1 MGLCLLLLSLY
12 ALSEASEL
20 GIKRFRY
27 LMMFFKFLSY
37 CQKLDHRYI
46 SLDFPGGSDSK
57 DSTCKAGDPGS
68 IPGSGRVP
76 GEGNGYPL
84 HYSCLEKF
92 MDRGAWWATVHEVPQ
107 SWTELSNYHFH
118 FLSDVIVD

>member
-27 LMMFFKFLSY
+27 LMMFFKFQSY

-68 IPGSGRVP
+68 IPGSGRFP
-76 GEGNGYPL
+76 GEGHGNALP
-84 HYSCLEKF
+84 YSCLESS
-92 MDRGAWWATVHEVPQ
+92 MDREAWWATAYGVAKSQ
-107 SWTELSNYHFH
+107 TQLSN
-118 FLSDVIVD
+118 